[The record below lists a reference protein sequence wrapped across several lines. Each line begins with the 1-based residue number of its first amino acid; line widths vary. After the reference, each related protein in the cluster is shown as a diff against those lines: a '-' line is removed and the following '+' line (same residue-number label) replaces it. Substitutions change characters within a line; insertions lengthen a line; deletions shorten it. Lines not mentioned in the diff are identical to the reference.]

1 LTGEII
7 SADVVNKLL
16 AIKLGYNYRKL
27 YGFTEEND
35 PLMQYIT
42 NLTLHEVGHVLGLR
56 HNFRGSYL
64 YSPDEIHDKNITGNV
79 LMSSVMDYD
88 PINIAPEGVEQG
100 IYFSTEPGV
109 YDKWAVKFGYTPN
122 LTDEER
128 TALLQQSVKRE
139 LTFGTDEK
147 AMSYPGNNI
156 DPRTKRLIE

>member
-1 LTGEII
+1 
-7 SADVVNKLL
+7 
-16 AIKLGYNYRKL
+16 
-27 YGFTEEND
+27 
-35 PLMQYIT
+35 MQYIT

-109 YDKWAVKFGYTPN
+109 
-122 LTDEER
+122 
-128 TALLQQSVKRE
+128 
-139 LTFGTDEK
+139 
-147 AMSYPGNNI
+147 
-156 DPRTKRLIE
+156 